1 MKIILTV
8 SQASVLRGV
17 AEGRPL
23 TAGVDRTLRSL
34 LMRGLVHIEDRE
46 WRVTAEGRAWL
57 AGDAKLDGAKEAP

>member
-17 AEGRPL
+17 ATGRHL
-23 TAGVDRTLRSL
+23 SAGTDRTLRSL

-46 WRVTAEGRAWL
+46 WRVTAAGREWL
-57 AGDAKLDGAKEAP
+57 AEQKD